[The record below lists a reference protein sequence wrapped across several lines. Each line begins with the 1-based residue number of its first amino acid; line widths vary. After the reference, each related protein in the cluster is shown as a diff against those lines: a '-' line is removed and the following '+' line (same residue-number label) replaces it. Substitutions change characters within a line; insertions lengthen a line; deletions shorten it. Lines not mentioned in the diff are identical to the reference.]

1 MVGYTDPCPHCG
13 YKRRRPSL
21 DRLFTWPMDRSSIPA
36 PAAKLARTN
45 SGCID
50 HCSLTAANDQA
61 SDTAAVKPPN
71 PSPPTI
77 SFGAGRVPEPN
88 ESDAGT
94 PSPRQQSPF
103 APSISIVPPTASGP
117 LAPPEATAPD
127 LPRSPAWELNSNSKK
142 KEEEV

>member
-1 MVGYTDPCPHCG
+1 MVGYTEPCPHCG
-13 YKRRRPSL
+13 CKRRRPSL
-21 DRLFTWPMDRSSIPA
+21 DRLFTWPIDRSSIPA

-45 SGCID
+45 SGSID
-50 HCSLTAANDQA
+50 HSSPTAANDPA
-61 SDTAAVKPPN
+61 TDTAVVN
-71 PSPPTI
+71 PPTI

-117 LAPPEATAPD
+117 LAPLEATVPD
-127 LPRSPAWELNSNSKK
+127 LPRSPAGERKSKNKK
-142 KEEEV
+142 KEEEEV